1 LGFVP
6 IFDRVLIFSKKTLI
20 IFGPFAFRYKINKS
34 KYKSKYN
41 SKSLQ
46 IQISWITKSKSKK
59 SLEIVIEGHGSSN
72 EFIYHFL
79 CFVTSC
85 SHQRVEKLI
94 RVMNCTEDQMVRYA
108 TFKLAAEAECWS
120 TAKREHLQQQLG
132 ESALIS

>member
-1 LGFVP
+1 LDLLPLGTK
-6 IFDRVLIFSKKTLI
+6 LTNLNTNSKPKH
-20 IFGPFAFRYKINKS
+20 
-34 KYKSKYN
+34 YKSKYN

-46 IQISWITKSKSKK
+46 IQISWITKFKFKTKK
-59 SLEIVIEGHGSSN
+59 SLEIAIGSHGSSN